1 MLTREDFYAINQQTL
16 DNYFVGGKK
25 IKLYIYPE
33 LNAIVTKRPSKK
45 VKKYLYVEYKVNAS
59 LLKRIA
65 VYLYTRLTINSFG
78 VFAKKTCNI
87 NGDFSNDCLIYPCNK
102 KIRIFNFK
110 NNTVRVIPKA
120 TFPDVDIRK
129 EIAFRTQNK
138 AEFIP
143 EILSFEE
150 NNYTEKIIDG
160 YPLAREKE
168 KFEFYKEKAY
178 KIWGEYIAS
187 NTYNV
192 TAKEYVN
199 KLRKKFENLL
209 IQLSEEKNV
218 DKDKIVTIENKL
230 FELISTF
237 DEDVEVGLSHGDLQ
251 PGNIWIENNTNK
263 IYIIDWEAYD
273 ERCLNYDYIVLNNQ
287 IRRTDGL
294 SKFISILNESVQ
306 NLIVLYEDL
315 LFKINEL
322 NSLPQDFGKEDFAN
336 YIEIVFKG
344 IGNV

>member
-1 MLTREDFYAINQQTL
+1 MGLLAKNTC
-16 DNYFVGGKK
+16 K
-25 IKLYIYPE
+25 IE
-33 LNAIVTKRPSKK
+33 
-45 VKKYLYVEYKVNAS
+45 
-59 LLKRIA
+59 
-65 VYLYTRLTINSFG
+65 G
-78 VFAKKTCNI
+78 H
-87 NGDFSNDCLIYPCNK
+87 FSNDCLIYPCNK
-102 KIRIFNFK
+102 KIRIFDFK

-143 EILSFEE
+143 EILSCTE
-150 NNYTEKIIDG
+150 NDYCERIIDG

-168 KFEFYKEKAY
+168 KFDFYKEQTY
-178 KIWGEYIAS
+178 KIWREYIS
-187 NTYNV
+187 SSVFTIN
-192 TAKEYVN
+192 AKEYAE
-199 KLRKKFENLL
+199 KLHKKFDDLL
-209 IQLSEEKNV
+209 GQTFEKKDF
-218 DKDKIVTIENKL
+218 DKEKVVVIENKL

-237 DEDVEVGLSHGDLQ
+237 NEEIEVGLSHGDLQ

-273 ERCLNYDYIVLNNQ
+273 ERSLSYDYAVLNNQ
-287 IRRTDGL
+287 IRKDDGL
-294 SKFISILNESVQ
+294 SKFICTANESVQ
-306 NLIVLYEDL
+306 DLIVLYEDL

-322 NSLPQDFGKEDFAN
+322 NSMPQDFGEEDFDN